1 MLPPSIHAA
10 WTAAGPPAWDPA
22 TAAAAM
28 TTLISAT
35 LLTTIALPL
44 LRAVLADYRAFLS
57 LGPGGTPSTPAGY
70 LRIKFLGLFA
80 LKDPLAP
87 PNPLPAAAQS
97 AGGRLARAGALPT
110 RRGARPE
117 VRGIAPHRQTD
128 QRAPP
133 GAFAALAAALAAAAA
148 RRPARLVLGTS
159 CLEGHGP
166 GLFARAAPP
175 PPPAAGG
182 EAEPE
187 NCSKPRPVS
196 VLGALAARAWGGGG
210 GGVARQGARATPRCP
225 AEVVHAHPSD
235 GSLHLTLH
243 PADAAAVI
251 GAGWGERH
259 PLGSGGWLSWFVPAG
274 FILVYAPRDEGEVR
288 VAMRIVAAAVWWVGG
303 FAVEDEDEGVAAA
316 GVQA

>member
-1 MLPPSIHAA
+1 MPQPSVHDA
-10 WTAAGPPAWDPA
+10 WTAPSPPAWDPA
-22 TAAAAM
+22 TAAATL
-28 TTLISAT
+28 TTLISAA
-35 LLTTIALPL
+35 LLTTVALPL

-87 PNPLPAAAQS
+87 PDPLPAAAHS

-175 PPPAAGG
+175 PPSPGG
-182 EAEPE
+182 EAGPE
-187 NCSKPRPVS
+187 NCEQAPGGVGARRPR
-196 VLGALAARAWGGGG
+196 GARAGRRRRRRR
-210 GGVARQGARATPRCP
+210 AAGARATPRCP

-251 GAGWGERH
+251 RAGWGERH